1 MGYLGL
7 GHGTDVDGL
16 SGHGAEVG
24 SIIWTW
30 GMVQR
35 QAMLCSKHLPV
46 RKQVRSHG
54 CGLYTANNRA
64 VIFRQMQEEGAKE
77 TRQCLGAKLCIR
89 KVPIFF
95 KLIYSLTG
103 AHTQNPSRLLFLF

>member
-1 MGYLGL
+1 MDRDRQCHL
-7 GHGTDVDGL
+7 
-16 SGHGAEVG
+16 
-24 SIIWTW
+24 

-35 QAMLCSKHLPV
+35 QAMSCSKHLPV
-46 RKQVRSHG
+46 RRQVRSYG

-64 VIFRQMQEEGAKE
+64 VIFRQMQEEEEAKE
-77 TRQCLGAKLCIR
+77 TRQCLGAKLCIS
-89 KVPIFF
+89 KVSIFF